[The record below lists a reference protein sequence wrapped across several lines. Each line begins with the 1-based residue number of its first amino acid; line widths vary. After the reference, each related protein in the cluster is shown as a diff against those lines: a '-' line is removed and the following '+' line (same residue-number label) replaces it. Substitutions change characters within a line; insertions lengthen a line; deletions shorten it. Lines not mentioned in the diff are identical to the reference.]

1 LIALHNAAI
10 GLLIESIIFVINSSS
25 RVEYSYHHHDVCVLE
40 VRTAEEDYGKYNTGR
55 AEGCQ

>member
-1 LIALHNAAI
+1 M
-10 GLLIESIIFVINSSS
+10 LLLGIESIIFVINSSS